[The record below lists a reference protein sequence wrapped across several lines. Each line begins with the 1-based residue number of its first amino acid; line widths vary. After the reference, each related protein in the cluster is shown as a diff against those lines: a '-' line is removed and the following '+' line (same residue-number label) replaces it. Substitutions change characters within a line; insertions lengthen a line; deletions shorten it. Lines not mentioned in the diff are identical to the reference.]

1 MKVLTFLYVVVLRA
15 LPVWL
20 LLHLCAKHVLV
31 FYSERYLWLKNW
43 IFSTGLLNLS
53 RSRLDQVSVDA
64 LFMILR
70 RGLRLDQGRCAMT
83 LGIDP
88 STATD
93 TPEQGGHAV
102 VASAPRA
109 HSTAPRCPPPSR
121 AMTLRIDLF
130 TIDRITDIQHTI
142 YLSFCFHLQVA
153 INISNSSIQGVEITG
168 RDNKLT
174 CGIRKQNLDVTTSNF
189 AAGLRKRLMSTAPR
203 CPKSKSDAA
212 CKLI

>member
-130 TIDRITDIQHTI
+130 TIDIPMVGR
-142 YLSFCFHLQVA
+142 
-153 INISNSSIQGVEITG
+153 SSRSAPRHG
-168 RDNKLT
+168 RSYRWLE
-174 CGIRKQNLDVTTSNF
+174 
-189 AAGLRKRLMSTAPR
+189 AGLQLALGGGVRRMVMCEERVEKRRAGWASMVVR
-203 CPKSKSDAA
+203 DRHKVK
-212 CKLI
+212 I